1 MSLRSRLKR
10 LERAAPTRCPACQ
23 DRPEFVMRR
32 YRQES
37 PDAQPILNREGE
49 DSGEPC
55 ACGWAPEVT
64 ELVEVL
70 VRTREEA
77 RRVMARP
84 EIVLSR

>member
-1 MSLRSRLKR
+1 
-10 LERAAPTRCPACQ
+10 
-23 DRPEFVMRR
+23 MRI

-37 PDAQPILNREGE
+37 PDAQPVLTRTGI

-64 ELVEVL
+64 ELVEVI

-77 RRVMARP
+77 RRVMA
-84 EIVLSR
+84 EISPDGCWGNE